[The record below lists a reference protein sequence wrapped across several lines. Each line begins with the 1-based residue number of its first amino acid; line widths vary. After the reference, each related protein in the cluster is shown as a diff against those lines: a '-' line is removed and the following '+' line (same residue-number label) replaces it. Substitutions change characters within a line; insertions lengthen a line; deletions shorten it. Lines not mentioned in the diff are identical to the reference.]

1 MRKAKLLKESIG
13 KVIILHEC
21 KKKKKKARKE
31 QKKVRLVTTFNRRK
45 WSNVLRILRQRK

>member
-1 MRKAKLLKESIG
+1 MNA
-13 KVIILHEC
+13 
-21 KKKKKKARKE
+21 KKKKKARKE